1 MANRL
6 KLDFSIESSID
17 RNNFLQE
24 YLSSQQFKDK
34 PLTKAEM
41 ETCANYV
48 LWGKDP
54 DGKNVV
60 QRKEIQIE
68 TKNKTW
74 DTKQEEESLDGL
86 METPT
91 FNENCILQ
99 PTAARYKV
107 VKETFSREKAL
118 KEAPE
123 YLQENFKRLFRD
135 IDKTELT
142 LNFYDLKTG
151 KRKNPPREELLK
163 RFTEE
168 EINNFKERAEKLN
181 QYTYL
186 RLRHYLVELRR
197 EQYTLKDSYS
207 FYIQK
212 ETTNRNAPEE
222 IVKPVFDVEI
232 PVYPVG
238 LFTDQ
243 QISKLIFKKFDN
255 LIPSSYT
262 EKDLEKVSKYYW
274 NREIENSDRFFDFR
288 DMEHVYQLFLQYF
301 DLKEVLMDPKVDSTT
316 HYLFK
321 TLEFYIDMAQLTEL
335 QQEIL
340 QLKIE
345 KVKNQD
351 IASYINKKYGKSY
364 TANYISTLF
373 RQKIIKQ
380 INDAAAFHDK
390 LLQNIYF
397 PEEFKQCNTCGKT
410 LLRCTENFVKKSRS
424 KDGLTNRCK
433 ECDKKDRLLKKQ
445 EAL

>member
-48 LWGKDP
+48 LWGKDA

-91 FNENCILQ
+91 FNENCILA

-118 KEAPE
+118 KEAPD
-123 YLQENFKRLFRD
+123 YLQEEFKRLFRD
-135 IDKTELT
+135 IDRTELT

-163 RFTEE
+163 KFTEE
-168 EINNFKERAEKLN
+168 EINDFKDRAEKLN

-207 FYIQK
+207 FHIQK
-212 ETTNRNAPEE
+212 ETTNKNAPEE
-222 IVKPVFDVEI
+222 IVKPTFDVEI
-232 PVYPVG
+232 PVYPLG
-238 LFTDQ
+238 LFTEQ
-243 QISKLIFKKFDN
+243 QIAKLIFKPFDN
-255 LIPSSYT
+255 IIPTSYT

-274 NREIENSDRFFDFR
+274 NREIEQTDRFFDFR

-316 HYLFK
+316 HHLFK
-321 TLEFYIDMAQLTEL
+321 TLEFYIEMAQLTEL

-351 IASYINKKYGKSY
+351 IAAHINKKYGKSY

-380 INDAAAFHDK
+380 INDAAVFHDK
-390 LLQNIYF
+390 LIQNIYF